1 MAASAAL
8 WSRLLVR
15 CRMSAR
21 FGAGREDGFDR
32 LGRQLS
38 LGVVGRRAYRRR
50 PSGGDRCLC
59 QPGAVTDPSA
69 SAPSIVVVG
78 ASLAGLRAAESI
90 RQHGFEGALVVVG
103 GEARAPYDRPPLSKA
118 LLAGD
123 WEPDR
128 VELRKPEQLDAL
140 SLDLRLGVRAM
151 RLDLAGRRLRL
162 DDGSEL
168 SFDGCVLATGA
179 RPRRL
184 LGQPAFMAGVH
195 ELRTLDDSL
204 ALRAELRNAGGQRVV
219 VIGGG
224 FIGSEVAATARKLGH
239 DVTVLEALE
248 APMVRGV
255 GGAMGSAL
263 GAVHTANGVDLRCG
277 IGVAALEGDD
287 RVTGVRL
294 DDDTIVPADVV
305 LVAVGV
311 APDTDWLV
319 GSGLMIDNGIVCD
332 AHLRAGPG
340 IFAAG
345 DVARWPF
352 GPTGALTRIEHW
364 SNANEQGGHAG
375 SNVVAELAGTP
386 TTRFTTV
393 PFVWSDQYD
402 RRIQIVG
409 RISGD
414 HTIEVVFG
422 SPDDGSWVALYGD
435 GERFAGALAV
445 NQPRRLA
452 QYRRLLMGDAS
463 WGDALV
469 HARADAG

>member
-1 MAASAAL
+1 
-8 WSRLLVR
+8 
-15 CRMSAR
+15 MSAR

-32 LGRQLS
+32 APAVAVICCGRPGCDESESSRGERGLCEP
-38 LGVVGRRAYRRR
+38 GV
-50 PSGGDRCLC
+50 
-59 QPGAVTDPSA
+59 VTDPSA
-69 SAPSIVVVG
+69 AAPSIVVVG

-90 RQHGFEGALVVVG
+90 RQHGFEGTLVVIG
-103 GEARAPYDRPPLSKA
+103 AESRPPYDRPPLSKA

-140 SLDLRLGVRAM
+140 ALDLRLGVRAV
-151 RLDLAGRRLRL
+151 RLDPGGRRLHL
-162 DDGSEL
+162 DDGAVV

-184 LGQPAFMAGVH
+184 TGQPVGIAGVH

-204 ALRAELRNAGGQRVV
+204 ALRAELQNAGGQRVV

-239 DVTVLEALE
+239 HVTVLEALD

-255 GGAMGSAL
+255 GTAMGSAL

-277 IGVAALEGDD
+277 VGVAGLESDD

-294 DDDTIVPADVV
+294 VDGTVVPADVV

-311 APDTDWLV
+311 APDTDWLD
-319 GSGLMIDNGIVCD
+319 GSGLTIDNGVVCD
-332 AHLRAGPG
+332 DRLRASPG
-340 IFAAG
+340 VYAAG

-352 GPTGALTRIEHW
+352 GPTGVLTRIEHW

-375 SNVVAELAGTP
+375 ANVVAELAGEP
-386 TTRFTTV
+386 TTPFTTV

-414 HTIEVVFG
+414 HAIEVVFG
-422 SPDDGSWVALYGD
+422 SPDDGTWVALYGD
-435 GERFAGALAV
+435 GDRFAGALAV
-445 NQPRRLA
+445 NQPKRLA
-452 QYRRLLMGDAS
+452 QYRRLLMNDAS
-463 WGDALV
+463 WADALA